1 MNLNLRDSLSQ
12 KKEEEQGISSQ
23 VGEYKS
29 CVEGIVNA
37 KNVLSKMNKK
47 DSPQIFKSNKK
58 EDVDSRMPI
67 AKESVKKIGQ
77 PIEDEFWF
85 EPPKPSSKQNTTKP
99 KSKAPGKGKK
109 Q

>member
-1 MNLNLRDSLSQ
+1 MNSNLRDSLSQ
-12 KKEEEQGISSQ
+12 KKLEEQGISNQ
-23 VGEYKS
+23 VIEFKS

-37 KNVLSKMNKK
+37 KNVLNKMSKK

-58 EDVDSRMPI
+58 DDVESKMPI
-67 AKESVKKIGQ
+67 AKESVKKVGQ

-85 EPPKPSSKQNTTKP
+85 EPPKPSSKQNITKP

-109 Q
+109 